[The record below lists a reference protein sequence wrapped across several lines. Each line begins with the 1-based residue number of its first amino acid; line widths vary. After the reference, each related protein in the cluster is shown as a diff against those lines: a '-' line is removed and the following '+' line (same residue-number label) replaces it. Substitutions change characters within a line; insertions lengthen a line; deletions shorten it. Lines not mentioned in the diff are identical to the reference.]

1 MGVAKPGEATAR
13 REPAGSGA
21 RRGRRE
27 QLLEVAVELFAT
39 KGYAETTMR
48 DIAEA
53 TGILAGSIYHHFS
66 SKEAML
72 DEILR
77 GFLIPLHE
85 RFAAVEREGGD
96 PRETLSELIRISF
109 ARIHDSTHAVAVYQN
124 ESGNLLH
131 QEAFAYVGDYSARV
145 EQIWL
150 RVLTAGQESGAVRA
164 DFDVKLAYLFI
175 RDAIWSAVRWYRPGG
190 QLRPETVADQYL
202 DLLYGGLT

>member
-1 MGVAKPGEATAR
+1 MGVAKPRETVAKG
-13 REPAGSGA
+13 EPAGSGA
-21 RRGRRE
+21 KGGRRE

-48 DIAEA
+48 DIADA
-53 TGILAGSIYHHFS
+53 TGILAGSIYHHFA

-85 RFAAVEREGGD
+85 RFAAVEREGGG

-109 ARIHDSTHAVAVYQN
+109 SCIHDSPHAVAVYQN
-124 ESGNLLH
+124 ETDNLLR
-131 QEAFAYVGDYSARV
+131 QEAFAYVGEHSARI

-150 RVLTAGQESGAVRA
+150 RVLRAGQESGAIRP
-164 DFDVKLAYLFI
+164 DFDAKVAYLFI

-202 DLLYGGLT
+202 DLLYGGLV